1 MKPRNVYSRRISQE
15 EERQGY
21 VLVLKNRLSFFPP
34 PGTNFSLIIDDV
46 RRTVKVDFYSCTC
59 RGPELPHEHYFMP
72 WRGLKAGDR
81 AEIYQN
87 LRKQSAYLMRILKR
101 H

>member
-1 MKPRNVYSRRISQE
+1 MQNPHYQRRGSAYETENVYSRRISQE

-46 RRTVKVDFYSCTC
+46 RRTVKVDSY
-59 RGPELPHEHYFMP
+59 
-72 WRGLKAGDR
+72 
-81 AEIYQN
+81 
-87 LRKQSAYLMRILKR
+87 
-101 H
+101 

>member
-34 PGTNFSLIIDDV
+34 PGINFSLIIDDV
-46 RRTVKVDFYSCTC
+46 RRTVKVESYSCTC
-59 RGPELPHEHYFMP
+59 RGPELPHEHYFMR